1 MLRFKTELRG
11 YIFLNDPIKPDTQ
24 IVAFES
30 FEKSISQTG
39 SFMRVEG

>member
-24 IVAFES
+24 IEAFES
-30 FEKSISQTG
+30 FKKYFADRFIHE
-39 SFMRVEG
+39 